1 LRQHKTLKIHA
12 RTLGKRLSIALAD
25 HLAEILGLGVEQVN
39 EGQQV
44 GGVSARWLT
53 DKSP

>member
-1 LRQHKTLKIHA
+1 VRD
-12 RTLGKRLSIALAD
+12 GLAN

-44 GGVSARWLT
+44 GGVSALWLT
-53 DKSP
+53 INPHYAQNPLLGLAGVNA